1 MLVIEMS
8 LLHIL
13 NLRLSI
19 MINLSCLSILR
30 PLFDSANH
38 ITKKNKMDEKKCS
51 INNFSCQTLL
61 YITVF

>member
-38 ITKKNKMDEKKCS
+38 ITKNKMDEKKCS
-51 INNFSCQTLL
+51 ITNFSCQTLL